1 MLRFQLQKSM
11 TEDDDLTLL
20 IDEAGLETLMRL
32 VHAAQQT
39 GHEHLIET
47 EGRVAGLTNLD
58 DPLALKHVL
67 VDWCG
72 VIRKP
77 NRTSRM
83 G

>member
-1 MLRFQLQKSM
+1 MLRFQLQKSA

-20 IDEAGLETLMRL
+20 IDEAGLETLQR
-32 VHAAQQT
+32 VIDVARAT

-47 EGRVAGLTNLD
+47 EGRVIGLTNSG

-72 VIRKP
+72 A
-77 NRTSRM
+77 NSAA
-83 G
+83 